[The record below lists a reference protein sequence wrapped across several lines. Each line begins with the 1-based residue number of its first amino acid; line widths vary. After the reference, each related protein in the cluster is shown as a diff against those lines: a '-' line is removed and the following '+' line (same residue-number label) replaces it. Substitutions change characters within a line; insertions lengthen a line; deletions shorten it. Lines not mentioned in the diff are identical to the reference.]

1 MNDNHSC
8 IKFFLGILSSFS
20 GGSKFQF
27 ANTMESS
34 TVVVVFVIAAFGLA
48 TAYQCS
54 NNVLTDADRDFILN
68 LHNSARSNVAKGRE
82 LNGPS
87 SNTATVP
94 GAKNMYKLVNDLLLY
109 SKIENFYILKNSF
122 F

>member
-82 LNGPS
+82 LNGPP

-94 GAKNMYKLVNDLLLY
+94 GAKNMYKMVNDLL
-109 SKIENFYILKNSF
+109 YIQKLGIF
-122 F
+122 TF

>member
-8 IKFFLGILSSFS
+8 IKYFLGILSSFS
-20 GGSKFQF
+20 GGSVFQF

-34 TVVVVFVIAAFGLA
+34 LVVIVFVIAAFGLA

-87 SNTATVP
+87 TNTATVP
-94 GAKNMYKLVNDLLLY
+94 GAKNMYKLVNGLLLY
-109 SKIENFYILKNSF
+109 SKMGNFFIWKN
-122 F
+122 